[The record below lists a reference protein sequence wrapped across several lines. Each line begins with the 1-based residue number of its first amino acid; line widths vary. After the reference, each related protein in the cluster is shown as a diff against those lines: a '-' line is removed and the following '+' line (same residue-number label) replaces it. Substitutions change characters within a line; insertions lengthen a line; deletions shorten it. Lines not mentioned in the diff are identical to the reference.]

1 MNEQQILFAKN
12 TIAHR
17 KDEIA
22 QLEEKIANPRS
33 RPSRNEERQKAIE
46 CFKADISNSLKRL
59 FDAGVIS
66 I

>member
-12 TIAHR
+12 VIAHR
-17 KDEIA
+17 KAEIA

-33 RPSRNEERQKAIE
+33 RPFKNEERRKAIE
-46 CFKADISNSLKRL
+46 LFKADISNSLKRL